1 MFDFETVLERCDSVA
16 YDVPKNNLSSFVGEV
31 KLKEGFSI
39 IPMWIADMN
48 FKTAPSVTESIQKRL
63 ENPLFGYFDLSEE
76 YYQSIIDWHHNKYN
90 QTIDKKEIGYENG
103 VLGGLSTALK
113 VFNPTNNRVLVQSP
127 CYIGFTKVLK
137 ANNYEII
144 YNPMYKDEDNI
155 WRIDY
160 D

>member
-63 ENPLFGYFDLSEE
+63 ENPLLA
-76 YYQSIIDWHHNKYN
+76 ILI
-90 QTIDKKEIGYENG
+90 
-103 VLGGLSTALK
+103 
-113 VFNPTNNRVLVQSP
+113 
-127 CYIGFTKVLK
+127 
-137 ANNYEII
+137 
-144 YNPMYKDEDNI
+144 
-155 WRIDY
+155 
-160 D
+160 